1 MVALLKRR
9 VWWFLLIPLGM
20 FLLLLALP
28 SILGSSWVVQPI
40 VQRLRTGDFEL
51 RLASLQ
57 LGWFSP
63 IQLQGISIQ
72 QSNGPALLTI
82 DRVQSSRGL
91 LGFLLNGRQLGTVR
105 IVKPTIDV
113 ELLSDSSNLERL
125 IHALEG
131 KNGPSPSKPKGPLP
145 NIDLDIQIED
155 FSAKVQR
162 PGDPQPLVIIPP
174 WDAHLQYRSLQGNS
188 RLHVEPTQILQQVE
202 ITPELVKLGLGHAI
216 PLLAESAWFEGRI
229 SLATGAIDV
238 TLDDPVQSIGEGT
251 LTLHQVKS
259 GPSQPTILQLLDLL
273 AHLRDKPP
281 HHEIVFV
288 DGSQIKIQIHDGIVH
303 HEGLEAG
310 LPKVDERLQIASSGD
325 VGLVDKS
332 LNLTLQC
339 PVPLALLARRQE
351 VRDIGVPMVR
361 IPVGG
366 TLDAPQVR
374 WDTLRQDSGDLLAL
388 LSEKVQD
395 NSPGTAAIL
404 QSLEKVADGQADEA
418 ISVAVDMFKALRDR
432 KKQESND
439 SNANANKEESK
450 RPVRDALRD
459 LFRGKQP

>member
-162 PGDPQPLVIIPP
+162 PGDQQPLVIIPP
-174 WDAHLQYRSLQGNS
+174 WDAHLQYRSLQGNF
-188 RLHVEPTQILQQVE
+188 RLHVEPD
-202 ITPELVKLGLGHAI
+202 PG
-216 PLLAESAWFEGRI
+216 PS
-229 SLATGAIDV
+229 ATGRNH
-238 TLDDPVQSIGEGT
+238 S
-251 LTLHQVKS
+251 
-259 GPSQPTILQLLDLL
+259 
-273 AHLRDKPP
+273 
-281 HHEIVFV
+281 
-288 DGSQIKIQIHDGIVH
+288 
-303 HEGLEAG
+303 
-310 LPKVDERLQIASSGD
+310 
-325 VGLVDKS
+325 
-332 LNLTLQC
+332 
-339 PVPLALLARRQE
+339 
-351 VRDIGVPMVR
+351 
-361 IPVGG
+361 
-366 TLDAPQVR
+366 
-374 WDTLRQDSGDLLAL
+374 
-388 LSEKVQD
+388 
-395 NSPGTAAIL
+395 
-404 QSLEKVADGQADEA
+404 
-418 ISVAVDMFKALRDR
+418 
-432 KKQESND
+432 
-439 SNANANKEESK
+439 
-450 RPVRDALRD
+450 
-459 LFRGKQP
+459 